1 MKVSFTRTCR
11 RFVAKPTQLD
21 IRLTLDRETARA
33 LARLLI
39 RPNTLDLADTILDA
53 IRLADQVRRAEDNG
67 QTLVARGPEGQEIS
81 LHQAPDLSR
90 PN

>member
-1 MKVSFTRTCR
+1 MG
-11 RFVAKPTQLD
+11 KPTQLD
-21 IRLTLDRETARA
+21 VRLTLDHETARA

-53 IRLADQVRRAEDNG
+53 IRLADHVRTAEDNG
-67 QTLVARGPEGQEIS
+67 QRLLARGADGDEIS
-81 LHQAPDLSR
+81 LPGSPDPLR